1 MCEVSPDLNP
11 QDLEFITDIARI
23 LVVAQRQLSYAYVA
37 RYYLAGQK
45 KQEFMDFQLVQLESY
60 VDYYKQKV
68 QERWVDKLEIGN
80 TGAFTVMS
88 KDFCAYKNAML
99 KDKKTFEEHF
109 ALVMQSIEDG
119 IPEVKQEVG
128 QQQYILDQNQAWTC
142 TTCQVSNQAKNT
154 LCSTCR
160 AKRPGMQ

>member
-37 RYYLAGQK
+37 RYYLTGQK

-99 KDKKTFEEHF
+99 KAVFF
-109 ALVMQSIEDG
+109 AN
-119 IPEVKQEVG
+119 
-128 QQQYILDQNQAWTC
+128 QYEYMSFVAVRFINKLREIL
-142 TTCQVSNQAKNT
+142 
-154 LCSTCR
+154 
-160 AKRPGMQ
+160 